1 VTTEQELMDELR
13 RVEALFARTTFEGER
28 VAASNAMDRIRER
41 LHGLQVSDPPIEFRF
56 TMQNTWS
63 RQLLVALMRRYDIKP
78 YRYHRQRHTTVMARV
93 PASFVDET
101 LWPEF
106 KELDKTLRAYLDDIT
121 SRVIRESIYAD
132 SSDAEVRPNTNE
144 SLPPSSRETE

>member
-1 VTTEQELMDELR
+1 MTEEQELLDKLR

-28 VAASNAMDRIRER
+28 VAAANAMDRIRER
-41 LHGLQVSDPPIEFRF
+41 LRGMKESAPPREYKF
-56 TMQNTWS
+56 TMQNAWS
-63 RQLLVALMRRYDIKP
+63 RRLLVALMRRYGIQP

-106 KELDKTLRAYLDDIT
+106 NELDRTLRAYLDQVT
-121 SRVIRESIYAD
+121 SRVINEAICAD
-132 SSDAEVRPNTNE
+132 SSEAEVRPE
-144 SLPPSSRETE
+144 PEGALSLPPAEKE